1 MIVNKQT
8 HPERDLYYLGAQCIE
23 RMQSSGTKEFDYFEL
38 YQDMYK
44 QYKISLNLFALT
56 LDWLFILG
64 AIKKEKQG
72 KISKCF

>member
-1 MIVNKQT
+1 MIINKQT

-23 RMQSSGTKEFDYFEL
+23 RMQRSKAIEFDYFEL
-38 YQDMYK
+38 FQDMHK